1 MDMVAIGRVVLTR
14 REHIIGL
21 KPLDKGL
28 MGTLRDPPSPMVSTT
43 RPFAVGGFQGQGRA
57 DHSSGRRRGPLNN
70 AKLWRLFLPER
81 IYSLTL

>member
-1 MDMVAIGRVVLTR
+1 VIARETIRSMDMVAIGRVVLTR

-43 RPFAVGGFQGQGRA
+43 RPFAVGAFRA
-57 DHSSGRRRGPLNN
+57 K
-70 AKLWRLFLPER
+70 AVQTTLPGEDVAR
-81 IYSLTL
+81 